1 MDVYTH
7 CLESSP
13 HAKDAWIWG
22 REHWEVLVKG
32 WIQNPLIP
40 SLQLSWVGFRCV
52 RLPVTQ
58 GPQHYQLGACAKV
71 LEPVRTFRIQT
82 QPREGWFRLK
92 RCLWKCVFTLFE
104 NCSRKWESR
113 TKEATIKLR
122 DLRALFFN
130 IQLCFK
136 NSFCVC
142 VCVCS
147 KFHLWFHAKTSYLA
161 LGAEQ

>member
-1 MDVYTH
+1 MCTLAVWLLQLTN
-7 CLESSP
+7 
-13 HAKDAWIWG
+13 AKDEYEGESLGKFWSKAEPKLPSFLLFCWADWGSGAW
-22 REHWEVLVKG
+22 
-32 WIQNPLIP
+32 
-40 SLQLSWVGFRCV
+40 V
-52 RLPVTQ
+52 RLPLAQ
-58 GPQHYQLGACAKV
+58 GPQHYQLGACAEV
-71 LEPVRTFRIQT
+71 LEPVRTFCIQT
-82 QPREGWFRLK
+82 QPREGWLRLK

-136 NSFCVC
+136 NSFL
-142 VCVCS
+142 CS

>member
-1 MDVYTH
+1 MCTLTVWA
-7 CLESSP
+7 LQLVN
-13 HAKDAWIWG
+13 AKDEKEGESLGKFWSKA
-22 REHWEVLVKG
+22 ESK
-32 WIQNPLIP
+32 IP
-40 SLQLSWVGFRCV
+40 SSLLFSWADWGSGAWV
-52 RLPVTQ
+52 RLLLTK
-58 GPQHYQLGACAKV
+58 ARAEV

-92 RCLWKCVFTLFE
+92 QCLWKCVFTLFE

-122 DLRALFFN
+122 DLRALFFFFN

-136 NSFCVC
+136 HSFL
-142 VCVCS
+142 CS